1 MFYAH
6 FCIYRLITENPLA
19 EEDDYRMELLINL
32 RRLERLDKPEYTDD
46 ERQEA
51 EEMYE
56 QRRQEELANDVRHN
70 DENKFRS
77 TKL

>member
-1 MFYAH
+1 
-6 FCIYRLITENPLA
+6 
-19 EEDDYRMELLINL
+19 MELLINL

-56 QRRQEELANDVRHN
+56 QRRQEELANDVRHY
-70 DENKFRS
+70 DENKFHGANAS
-77 TKL
+77 PPPPIPVDTFFLGGGG

>member
-1 MFYAH
+1 MFYTH
-6 FCIYRLITENPLA
+6 FRGYHLITENPLA

-56 QRRQEELANDVRHN
+56 QRRQEELANDVRHHS
-70 DENKFRS
+70 ENTFRS
-77 TKL
+77 IKL

>member
-1 MFYAH
+1 
-6 FCIYRLITENPLA
+6 
-19 EEDDYRMELLINL
+19 MELLINL

-56 QRRQEELANDVRHN
+56 QRRQEELANDVRSWILILVHLLCILIL
-70 DENKFRS
+70 ES
-77 TKL
+77 C